1 MSEDSGMLLAIDTI
15 GRRVGIAIWSD
26 GAILH
31 EEVWQANR
39 DHTTRLIPAIES
51 AFRECGV
58 SRKDIENLA
67 VCTGPGSFSAAR
79 AGVAV
84 AKTLGF
90 VWGLPVY
97 GGNCFEVS
105 AHMTRKLVADVLVAA
120 PMGRGRWATQ
130 ILNCDGKA
138 AVAIAEPEV
147 VDQAGLAAFAGR
159 YSAIVSDDTD
169 LGGEMDLSGELHVR
183 APTWLAEWAVAQI
196 AAGKSGSVDELE
208 PYYLQG
214 ARITLSKRK
223 SFGKT

>member
-1 MSEDSGMLLAIDTI
+1 MLLAIDTI
-15 GRRVGIAIWSD
+15 GRRVGLAIWSD
-26 GAILH
+26 GSAAYENI
-31 EEVWQANR
+31 WQANR
-39 DHTTRLIPAIES
+39 NHTTTLIPAIEG

-58 SRKDIENLA
+58 SRKDIDSLA

-105 AHMTRKLVADVLVAA
+105 GHIMSRLNADVLVAA
-120 PMGRGRWATQ
+120 PMGRGRWAIQ
-130 ILNCDGKA
+130 ILNCDGNA
-138 AVAIAEPEV
+138 AVAITDPVV
-147 VDQAGLAAFAGR
+147 VDEAGIAAFAGR
-159 YSAIVSDDTD
+159 YNAIVSDDAD
-169 LGGEMDLSGELHVR
+169 FGRELNLAGELHVR
-183 APTWLAEWAVAQI
+183 APTWLAGWTVAQI

-223 SFGKT
+223 SFGIT

>member
-1 MSEDSGMLLAIDTI
+1 MLLAIDTI

-26 GAILH
+26 GAVLH

-51 AFRECGV
+51 AFRDCGI
-58 SRKDIENLA
+58 SREDIENLA

-79 AGVAV
+79 VGVAV
-84 AKTLGF
+84 AKTLGV
-90 VWGLPVY
+90 VWGLPVF

-105 AHMTRKLVADVLVAA
+105 GHILSRLNADVLVAA

-130 ILNCDGKA
+130 LLHCDGKA
-138 AVAIAEPEV
+138 AVALTEPEV
-147 VDQAGLAAFAGR
+147 VDQAGIAAFAGR
-159 YSAIVSDDTD
+159 YNAIVSDDID
-169 LGGEMDLSGELHVR
+169 FGGELNLAGELHVR
-183 APTWLAEWAVAQI
+183 APTWLAGWAVAQI